1 MPGWQGSAS
10 LSSPGTASGWVRD
23 ILGGR
28 AREERIVHNET
39 MITSIREGGIAQ
51 GAKQAEDRN
60 RRLQQECG
68 FRMGETAE
76 YALIGGCFS
85 PYLEPQDMTAF
96 RKLLDHFGVDYTLLP
111 KEYCCGELFY
121 LHALSLKQEGD
132 LEQADDMAREFLDR
146 NLEQAREL
154 GASKILSYCAGCDM
168 AFNRVNDEVAEE
180 FLWHPTLLARLFQGG
195 RLDLQADYYSG
206 CHGHR
211 RSLMGTKPDLDAVT
225 TALGKIEGLEL
236 HHLDAELCCMKPDQL
251 EGLTSAMKYKTV
263 IAPCTGCTM
272 SLRKALADKGEYRVS
287 MLSEVLWAAVDGH
300 EI

>member
-1 MPGWQGSAS
+1 MQA
-10 LSSPGTASGWVRD
+10 
-23 ILGGR
+23 R
-28 AREERIVHNET
+28 AREEEIVQNEK
-39 MITSIREGGIAQ
+39 MIAGIREGGIAQ

-60 RRLQQECG
+60 RRLQRECG

-85 PYLEPQDMTAF
+85 PYMEPQDMTAF

-132 LEQADDMAREFLDR
+132 LEQADDMAREFLDQ

-154 GASKILSYCAGCDM
+154 GASKILAYCAGCDM
-168 AFNRVNDEVAEE
+168 AFNRVNDAVAEE
-180 FLWHPTLLARLFQGG
+180 IIWHPTLLARLFQGG
-195 RLDLQADYYSG
+195 KLDLQADYYAG

-211 RSLMGTKPDLDAVT
+211 RKLLGDTPDLDSVL

-236 HHLDAELCCMKPDQL
+236 HHLDSEPCCMKPDQL
-251 EGLTSAMKYKTV
+251 ELLASSVTHKTV
-263 IAPCTGCTM
+263 ITPCSGCTL

-287 MLSEVLWAAVDGH
+287 MLSEVLWAAIDGH
-300 EI
+300 EL